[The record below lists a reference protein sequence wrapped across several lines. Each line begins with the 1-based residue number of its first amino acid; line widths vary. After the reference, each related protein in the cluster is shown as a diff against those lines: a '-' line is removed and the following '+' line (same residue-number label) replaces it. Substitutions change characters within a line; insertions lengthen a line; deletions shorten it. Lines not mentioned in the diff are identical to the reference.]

1 MAASAVVVALCLL
14 RAVANALSQ
23 MLGMWLGGTAYL
35 QHLNLVRG
43 DAFAIG
49 GGAGPRLV
57 FLSDPEAVRL
67 FFTAPVTDIEFQPA
81 AEYFMKRVF
90 QLPNEDFYPMQQRMW
105 RALRNMLTGSA
116 LRQRADELA
125 LRISVL
131 LPAALPP
138 GEKVGDL
145 MDVVRG
151 VLFEAV
157 IRQLFGDAFVDA
169 HGANRLGEAF
179 HLFDS
184 NFERAASPMPQLLQ
198 PIFRTARSMLL
209 GAFRTSV
216 SKNHFQGTLIQTML
230 SGCEIDDE
238 AAPQC
243 MLAVLWAS
251 MANSIPAAFW
261 TLVLVLLPPHRHLA
275 EQIRSEATRDAH
287 SGATAPTENPAV
299 LAALDPS
306 SAARRC
312 ADEAIRIFSP
322 SIDVR
327 FAARDLTLPC
337 TALGTAHHRRS
348 SGGDS
353 RGSNGSASEES
364 YDSKPS
370 LSRTSPTVPS
380 NSPGVQVKKG
390 DMLAV
395 APFLVHR
402 DKRLFPSNPGKF
414 NPTPSVP
421 SHDSR
426 PRTPSPGIT
435 EGHAEHNG
443 RAANSGMGGSG
454 NSLRCSSSLE
464 AIPGISGAGI
474 SFGGGNYRCP
484 GQGYAVAEV
493 SLLVSLVVAHCH
505 LELLPTA
512 AAGAAD
518 QAPVRSPVKAPVKSP
533 GLLER
538 ILWSPSVN
546 RMQRQFY
553 EELAP
558 EALDHLPPFDHKR
571 LVGIKWPAARTPAL
585 VSCA

>member
-1 MAASAVVVALCLL
+1 MV
-14 RAVANALSQ
+14 
-23 MLGMWLGGTAYL
+23 
-35 QHLNLVRG
+35 
-43 DAFAIG
+43 
-49 GGAGPRLV
+49 
-57 FLSDPEAVRL
+57 
-67 FFTAPVTDIEFQPA
+67 
-81 AEYFMKRVF
+81 
-90 QLPNEDFYPMQQRMW
+90 
-105 RALRNMLTGSA
+105 
-116 LRQRADELA
+116 ELA
-125 LRISVL
+125 LWSEEPNAL
-131 LPAALPP
+131 LFS
-138 GEKVGDL
+138 DL
-145 MDVVRG
+145 
-151 VLFEAV
+151 L
-157 IRQLFGDAFVDA
+157 
-169 HGANRLGEAF
+169 
-179 HLFDS
+179 
-184 NFERAASPMPQLLQ
+184 
-198 PIFRTARSMLL
+198 
-209 GAFRTSV
+209 
-216 SKNHFQGTLIQTML
+216 KNLMGMQ
-230 SGCEIDDE
+230 
-238 AAPQC
+238 
-243 MLAVLWAS
+243 
-251 MANSIPAAFW
+251 
-261 TLVLVLLPPHRHLA
+261 
-275 EQIRSEATRDAH
+275 
-287 SGATAPTENPAV
+287 
-299 LAALDPS
+299 AALDPS

-474 SFGGGNYRCP
+474 SFGGGNYRCISCDCITNH
-484 GQGYAVAEV
+484 VFSMV
-493 SLLVSLVVAHCH
+493 CSCFLLSL
-505 LELLPTA
+505 
-512 AAGAAD
+512 
-518 QAPVRSPVKAPVKSP
+518 QA
-533 GLLER
+533 
-538 ILWSPSVN
+538 
-546 RMQRQFY
+546 
-553 EELAP
+553 
-558 EALDHLPPFDHKR
+558 HKR
-571 LVGIKWPAARTPAL
+571 TEQPD
-585 VSCA
+585 